1 MGGVDV
7 LLAGRAGAPT
17 VAKDPKRLRHRRV
30 VAVALD
36 VVGRLVVRNPS
47 EVTRQPPR
55 GDPALRIIEV
65 DPVGGERSVEIDFVL
80 LSQAR
85 QSGALSNKPLP
96 TVETR
101 VVYLTRKIQLAD
113 GPKDDMRLIMTDGE
127 KRTQIPMN
135 FERLIVFCDML
146 KTIVAGSEWNLKLAY
161 PWETVAQDKP
171 RAAAASKASDD
182 SPTQH

>member
-1 MGGVDV
+1 MSTGEFHLNYSREEDRVYIFFRDDDGVEHAFALTRHLFKNLWPAFGKAV
-7 LLAGRAGAPT
+7 QGMCE
-17 VAKDPKRLRHRRV
+17 VAKRSPASMMGEVLSMVRES
-30 VAVALD
+30 AV
-36 VVGRLVVRNPS
+36 
-47 EVTRQPPR
+47 
-55 GDPALRIIEV
+55 
-65 DPVGGERSVEIDFVL
+65 
-80 LSQAR
+80 SQAR

-96 TVETR
+96 AVETR

-127 KRTQIPMN
+127 KRFQIPMN